1 MKNKYLKN
9 TLITVSIYGLLVLF
23 AYFGLGFVLGKNYSD
38 YLNQHT
44 MFLDFIRQ
52 NFWASG
58 DFFPQWNM
66 NYGLGQSFVI
76 MFYYGMYNPFVLITY
91 LFPAVNPVFAFEFIF
106 AIVLGLNTLAM
117 TKLLELNKIEGRL
130 NTAISVLSS
139 FSGIFLFQMAT
150 HPMFIYYL
158 PIMTMSL
165 DALHYLVDNQRK
177 SYYSVTVALI
187 FFTNFTFAPIISV
200 LQFFYF
206 TTLLVEAN
214 KFNIKNYLQFIKAY
228 ITGVLCG
235 MMILLPTFMFMMQSS
250 SRDDIN
256 SVKLDIFSSYEKIIS
271 SIGAEAYVSG
281 IFIIGLFALLGTLY
295 INRRRKYL
303 IMLLP
308 MVLILIFEPL
318 NYAFNLFEYVHD
330 KVYIMYL
337 PLWWLMFAEVV
348 KKGNKKNL
356 AVITVASTIL
366 YTLGV
371 LHKLS
376 IIYIVA
382 IIIGSLLVY
391 GLAIAKSRIQYI
403 VVCGLLIAMSI
414 LFSIRVSSRTLI
426 NDYKNVDGET
436 PTEMIPYRELE
447 VKNNYIN
454 SIYSQAPNVYTSL
467 ENANYIQATRLEY
480 EVPIT
485 SYVRQTK
492 EHAFTNVYAQNL
504 YGISNRDVDVNPIVY
519 GVNNED
525 VYSIDQYQQLDANEK
540 LYALNQGVFV
550 ENSDNMSY
558 ENKFDLKPIYSS
570 DKAITITKDLVKRFD
585 IPTKY
590 QNGVLNISFDSDIA
604 NNPKSRQKIEINGR
618 INEVMVKDRY
628 GPNEN
633 SHLTYRI
640 TTKDVE
646 QLKINTYTYEGKSPI
661 TYTNFKVSYQPL
673 ENFEQNKIEVI
684 EPTSFEVDLNDSYSF
699 NLKMDTDG
707 YLATTI
713 PYDPGFKIYVDD
725 VEVPVEK
732 IENLF
737 IGTKLSAGEHRIVI
751 KYNIPGFKLGLVVSA
766 IGWLTIVYFYI
777 KERKQAKSK

>member
-165 DALHYLVDNQRK
+165 VALHYLVDNQRK

>member
-1 MKNKYLKN
+1 
-9 TLITVSIYGLLVLF
+9 
-23 AYFGLGFVLGKNYSD
+23 
-38 YLNQHT
+38 

-165 DALHYLVDNQRK
+165 VALHYLVDNQRK

>member
-165 DALHYLVDNQRK
+165 VALHYLVDNQRK

-348 KKGNKKNL
+348 KKGNKKNF

-426 NDYKNVDGET
+426 DDYKNVDGET

-454 SIYSQAPNVYTSL
+454 NIYSQAPNVYTSL

-504 YGISNRDVDVNPIVY
+504 YGISNQDVDVNPIVY

-558 ENKFDLKPIYSS
+558 ENKFDLQPVYSS

-725 VEVPVEK
+725 VEVTVEK

-751 KYNIPGFKLGLVVSA
+751 KYSIPGFKLGLVVSA
-766 IGWLTIVYFYI
+766 IGWLTIVHFYI
-777 KERKQAKSK
+777 KERKQAK